1 MQLGTR
7 ETLLANNK
15 PKVQSF
21 EINDTTYFI
30 RELSVGE
37 NNQILYGQRQHLIK
51 LAQAQG
57 IELHFDDESELQKQL
72 QHIYDP
78 NALARNIAL
87 RLCDENGKNLFDAE
101 NEEDL
106 ALIAKL
112 DGGIFAA
119 VNNAVLAL
127 NPKNSPTD
135 ASSR

>member
-106 ALIAKL
+106 ALISKL